1 MYLIVDCYAAD
12 GNGLEE
18 YTGPFAEELAEFFRI
33 CRFGNYYGSKNDI
46 RAYFVISERFTCS
59 HLRKY
64 VRSLEYIVAGIL
76 LLFFTIYK
84 RPKFVHFQWFL
95 MPTFDLLIVSFL
107 KVFTSAEIIYTAHN
121 VVSHNK
127 RDPKVLKFLL
137 QKLDITLVHSRALK
151 DEYTHFYEVDKERVF
166 SLMHGNKQD
175 FNIIETD
182 LSIVPSES
190 NYILF
195 AGLVNE
201 NKGVLRLLQSWE
213 RKGVNF
219 DLIVLGKVNDR
230 RVREYCERSSMRN
243 VKVYDRFVSKSE
255 FQYFLS
261 HCKFV
266 VLPYLKGSVSGVLF
280 SAGLSK
286 KAVLTTD
293 FGGISEYIINGKTG
307 IVAKTWE
314 EFERTLSSLND
325 YDWQMMGNE
334 NHEYLKEEFN
344 WKALIAR
351 YVDYLDQRS

>member
-18 YTGPFAEELAEFFRI
+18 YTGPFSEKLAEFFKLL
-33 CRFGNYYGSKNDI
+33 RFGNYYGSKNDV
-46 RAYFVISERFTCS
+46 RVYFAISERIS
-59 HLRKY
+59 YPLIRKY
-64 VRSLEYIVAGIL
+64 VRLFEYIFAGFI
-76 LLFFTIYK
+76 LFFYIIYK
-84 RPKFVHFQWFL
+84 RPRFVHFQWFL
-95 MPTFDLLIVSFL
+95 IPIFDLLIATL
-107 KVFTSAEIIYTAHN
+107 IKAFTNAELVYTAHN

-127 RDPKVLKFLL
+127 RDPRVLKMLL
-137 QKLDITLVHSRALK
+137 QMMDVTLVHSRALK
-151 DEYTHFYEVDKERVF
+151 EEYVHCYGVDMEKVF
-166 SLMHGNKQD
+166 ALMHGHKED
-175 FNIIETD
+175 FKIVETD
-182 LSIVPSES
+182 LSIFPSEGE
-190 NYILF
+190 YVLF

-213 RKGVNF
+213 RKGVNSE
-219 DLIVLGKVNDR
+219 LIVLGKVNDR

-261 HCKFV
+261 HCKYV
-266 VLPYLKGSVSGVLF
+266 VLPYLNGSVSGVLF

-307 IVAKTWE
+307 RVAKTWE
-314 EFERTLSSLND
+314 EFEHILLSPND
-325 YDWQMMGNE
+325 YDWQLMGKE
-334 NHEYLKEEFN
+334 NHEYLKEKFN
-344 WKALIAR
+344 WKTLIAR